1 MEKGSRRGKRPCA
14 ATPPIASP
22 TVEADGEEKFYALLG
37 SISAMR
43 DLIRAN
49 KSKRQKTVA
58 SLPLWRPTFELED
71 FKEEDKEP
79 GTVAGRGRTDGEEEK
94 NENEHIHLGEVTFI
108 YQEMTE
114 SVIANVFME
123 EKKNSIPLVI
133 NDSMQCSLHGKS

>member
-14 ATPPIASP
+14 ATPPMPSP

-94 NENEHIHLGEVTFI
+94 NEVGEG
-108 YQEMTE
+108 EK
-114 SVIANVFME
+114 SVD
-123 EKKNSIPLVI
+123 L
-133 NDSMQCSLHGKS
+133 CLSL